1 MLTQTMTNE
10 AQACLAPT
18 ARHSILS
25 LGQAPQDPEN
35 KKKSALK
42 APLIDT
48 RFQRL
53 VAGGIRIP
61 GALPQAYLRK
71 APMALKLLCLL

>member
-1 MLTQTMTNE
+1 MVTQMMANE
-10 AQACLAPT
+10 AQASLAPT

-25 LGQAPQDPEN
+25 LGQTPQDSEK

-53 VAGGIRIP
+53 LAGVIRIP
-61 GALPQAYLRK
+61 GALPQAYVKRRRWR
-71 APMALKLLCLL
+71 

>member
-1 MLTQTMTNE
+1 MVTQTMANQT
-10 AQACLAPT
+10 QACLAPT
-18 ARHSILS
+18 ARHSMLS

-42 APLIDT
+42 VPLIDT

-53 VAGGIRIP
+53 VAGVIRIP
-61 GALPQAYLRK
+61 GAMPQSYVRK
-71 APMALKLLCLL
+71 APMALKPLCLL

>member
-1 MLTQTMTNE
+1 MVTQTMANE
-10 AQACLAPT
+10 AEACLAPT

-35 KKKSALK
+35 KKKLALK
-42 APLIDT
+42 VPLIDT

-53 VAGGIRIP
+53 VVGVIRIP
-61 GALPQAYLRK
+61 GALLQAYVRK
-71 APMALKLLCLL
+71 APVALKSQCLP

>member
-1 MLTQTMTNE
+1 MLAKTMANE
-10 AQACLAPT
+10 PQACLAPT

-25 LGQAPQDPEN
+25 LGQPPQDPEN
-35 KKKSALK
+35 EKKSALK

-53 VAGGIRIP
+53 VPGVIRIP
-61 GALPQAYLRK
+61 GALPQAYVRK
-71 APMALKLLCLL
+71 APMALKLP

>member
-1 MLTQTMTNE
+1 MKENDQIGMMANE
-10 AQACLAPT
+10 AQTCLAPT

-35 KKKSALK
+35 EKKSALK

-48 RFQRL
+48 RIQRL
-53 VAGGIRIP
+53 VAGVIRIP
-61 GALPQAYLRK
+61 GALPQAYVRERRWR
-71 APMALKLLCLL
+71 

>member
-1 MLTQTMTNE
+1 MTNE

-25 LGQAPQDPEN
+25 LGLAPQDSEN
-35 KKKSALK
+35 KKKLALK
-42 APLIDT
+42 VPLIDT

-53 VAGGIRIP
+53 VTGVIRIP
-61 GALPQAYLRK
+61 GALPQAFVRK
-71 APMALKLLCLL
+71 RRWR